1 MKVDAPTAQ
10 LLKILSQMAQQ
21 SQAALIAGTKG
32 DEISTRHAVDALR
45 TLRSKLGSIDQD
57 VHSHLERLPQ
67 HHLNEIS
74 EHLSQINSANFFIQ
88 SWCQRYKEIAK
99 VEDLTRSVQGRH
111 AILDYT
117 LPLDWNFVG
126 DVFIL
131 FDKEELAFVPKLN
144 QRGQKRIVMVGPQ
157 LEIDPQVHAN
167 VNSVPDAVALR
178 EYFVGLDYPYPAR
191 LAFLNPQSQDLES
204 QTWKDVLHAFTFAA
218 TNLQTIK
225 ALGMLWMTQGLAN
238 LKSVALSANIASL
251 KSHLKG
257 FPVVIVSPGP
267 SLDKNIHLLKALKG
281 RAILMAAAQCAGAL
295 EAAGVVPDFIVVADP
310 GNLVYMLDGVDASKI
325 NGLIV
330 GVASHPDFFKLP
342 FENIITF
349 NANGP
354 IDTWISDIFGDNAPI
369 SSAASVS
376 IDCCMLAKYLE
387 CSSIIMV
394 GLDLAISEGKI
405 YSKHSANSAC
415 NVICDEGSKTMTF
428 ANVPTQMEN
437 TFLGTGRNSKDLV
450 ETLLTL
456 PGYYGG
462 IVQTR
467 PNYYS
472 FHRGFVEFAKHEL
485 TEEHSI
491 PLINCTEGGAFIEG
505 FQNVPLETAIA
516 EFIPETKINFAE
528 KIENACQ
535 SMNRKLRI
543 DQYVKAKSRFVESI
557 ERTLDL
563 VATCKALAV
572 KPKLNQKHRNKL
584 NKSEKKLIHS
594 VRQTP
599 FLSLPNHD
607 QINRVTEMTVN
618 TSTVTE
624 INKVALQ
631 LYDTVEVI
639 GNQALRILMTGPTP
653 PPTDLSG
660 AKL

>member
-1 MKVDAPTAQ
+1 MKLDAPTAQ
-10 LLKILSQMAQQ
+10 LIKIITQMAQQ
-21 SQAALIAGTKG
+21 SQAALIAGTEG

-45 TLRSKLGSIDQD
+45 TLRSKLAAINKDI
-57 VHSHLERLPQ
+57 HSHLERLPQ
-67 HHLNEIS
+67 HHQIEIS
-74 EHLSQINSANFFIQ
+74 QHLSQINSANFFIQ
-88 SWCQRYKEIAK
+88 SWCQRYQGIAK
-99 VEDLTRSVQGRH
+99 VEDLTRTVQGRH

-117 LPLDWNFVG
+117 LPLDWNFAG

-218 TNLQTIK
+218 TNVHTIK

-295 EAAGVVPDFIVVADP
+295 ESAGVVPDFIVVADP

-325 NGLIV
+325 DGLII
-330 GVASHPDFFKLP
+330 GVASHPDFYKLP

-354 IDTWISDIFGDNAPI
+354 IDTWISDIFDDNAPI
-369 SSAASVS
+369 SSAPSVS

-387 CSSIIMV
+387 CSCIIMV
-394 GLDLAISEGKI
+394 GLDLAIAAGKV
-405 YSKHSANSAC
+405 YSKHSANSEC
-415 NVICDEGSKTMTF
+415 NVICDEVSKTLTF
-428 ANVPTQMEN
+428 ANIPKQMEN
-437 TFLGTGRNSKDLV
+437 VFVGAGRNSENVV

-462 IVQTR
+462 TVQTR

-472 FHRGFVEFAKHEL
+472 FHREFVEFAKHER
-485 TEEHSI
+485 TQENAV

-505 FQNVPLETAIA
+505 FRNVPLEQAIA
-516 EFIPETKINFAE
+516 EYLPKTAVNFSE
-528 KIENACQ
+528 KVDKACR
-535 SMNRKLRI
+535 STNRKVRI
-543 DQYVKAKSRFVESI
+543 EKYSKAKSRFVDNL

-572 KPKLNQKHRNKL
+572 KPKLNQKQRDKL
-584 NKSEKKLIHS
+584 NKTEKKLMHS
-594 VRQTP
+594 VRKTP
-599 FLSLPNHD
+599 FLSLPNPE
-607 QINRVTEMTVN
+607 QVNRVTEMAVN

-631 LYDTVEVI
+631 LYETVEVT
-639 GNQALRILMTGPTP
+639 GNQALRILIAEPMSP
-653 PPTDLSG
+653 PLI
-660 AKL
+660 